1 MEVQH
6 VNKEE
11 HVEEKNS
18 NPDHPHVNTMTLER
32 TPLTDADREFSP
44 SQAVLNSWIAMEV
57 LSPMTFRKPEN
68 LCDGNSKNVIR
79 LNGWF
84 LPWEYEDNN
93 FRKGYRIYYQ
103 IILGSISMEGAVKEL
118 LNV

>member
-18 NPDHPHVNTMTLER
+18 SPDHPHVNTMTLER

-68 LCDGNSKNVIR
+68 LCDGNSKMLSSLTAGSYPGNMKITISER
-79 LNGWF
+79 ATGFIIKLF
-84 LPWEYEDNN
+84 SAPSPWREP
-93 FRKGYRIYYQ
+93 
-103 IILGSISMEGAVKEL
+103 
-118 LNV
+118 